1 MKLTIIGSGYVGLV
15 TGACLSEVGHD
26 VICLDNNPAKIKKLK
41 NGNIPIYEPKLE
53 PMILS
58 NVKENRLHFTTS
70 YKEAIDHG
78 EAIFITV
85 DTPSKKNGDADLSA
99 VKNVAVSIAEH
110 MTSHKIIIQ
119 KSTSPVGT
127 YDFIRKNIENTLK
140 RDKKKITFD
149 LASNPEFLKE
159 GSAISDFMKPDR
171 IIIGIENNSLIKI
184 FDQIYKAFNRKSSKI
199 QYMDIKSAELTK
211 YAANA
216 MLATKISFINELA
229 NIADMVGADIDKV
242 RNGIGADKRIG
253 YEFLYPGCGY
263 GGSCFPKDIKALN
276 HIASKHKYS
285 AKLLNAVDQVNE
297 YQKDILFTK
306 IKSYYGNKLKGM
318 TIAVWGIAF
327 KPETDDI
334 RYAPSVS
341 LIQKLIKAGV
351 TVKSYDPIATLKN
364 AYKFKPNSYKECSN
378 AFVAIKSADALVIC
392 TEWKEFWSIDT
403 LKVKKLLRDPVIFDG
418 RNIYSPDVMKAQGI
432 TYIGIG
438 TNNLDLL

>member
-41 NGNIPIYEPKLE
+41 SGVIPIYEPKLE

-58 NVKENRLHFTTS
+58 NVKKNRLNFTTS
-70 YKEAIDHG
+70 YKDAINHA
-78 EAIFITV
+78 EVIFIAV

-99 VKNVAVSIAEH
+99 IKNVSISIAEY
-110 MTSHKIIIQ
+110 MTSHKLIVQ

-127 YDFIRKNIENTLK
+127 YAFIRKNIENTLK
-140 RDKKKITFD
+140 KLKNKNTFD

-159 GSAISDFMKPDR
+159 GNAISDFMKPDR
-171 IIIGIENNSLIKI
+171 IIIGIENSNLIKI
-184 FDQIYKAFNRKSSKI
+184 FDQIYKAFNRKSYKI
-199 QYMDIKSAELTK
+199 QYMDIKSSELTK

-276 HIASKHKYS
+276 HIANKYKYT
-285 AKLLNAVDQVNE
+285 AKLLNAVDKVND
-297 YQKDILFTK
+297 YQKDILFKK
-306 IKSYYGNKLKGM
+306 IKSYYGKKLKGM

-334 RYAPSVS
+334 RYAPSVN
-341 LIQKLIKAGV
+341 LIQKLVKAGV
-351 TVKSYDPIATLKN
+351 KVQSYDPIASLKDN
-364 AYKFKPNSYKECSN
+364 YKFRPNSYKEFNN
-378 AFVAIKSADALVIC
+378 AFAAIKNADCLVIC

-403 LKVKKLLRDPVIFDG
+403 LKVKKLLRDPLIFDG
-418 RNIYSPDVMKAQGI
+418 RNIYSPHIMKSQGI

-438 TNNLDLL
+438 INNLDPL

>member
-26 VICLDNNPAKIKKLK
+26 VICLDNNQAKIKKLK
-41 NGNIPIYEPKLE
+41 SGVIPIYEPKLE

-58 NVKENRLHFTTS
+58 NVKKNRLNFTTS
-70 YKEAIDHG
+70 YKDAINHA
-78 EAIFITV
+78 EVIFIAV

-99 VKNVAVSIAEH
+99 IKNVSISIAEY
-110 MTSHKIIIQ
+110 MTSHKLIVQ

-127 YDFIRKNIENTLK
+127 YAFIRKNIENTLK
-140 RDKKKITFD
+140 KLKNKNTFD

-159 GSAISDFMKPDR
+159 GNAISDFMKPDR
-171 IIIGIENNSLIKI
+171 IIIGIENSNLIKI
-184 FDQIYKAFNRKSSKI
+184 FDQIYKAFNRKSYKI
-199 QYMDIKSAELTK
+199 QYMDIKSSELTK

-276 HIASKHKYS
+276 HIANKYKYT
-285 AKLLNAVDQVNE
+285 AKLLNAVDKVND
-297 YQKDILFTK
+297 YQKDILFKK
-306 IKSYYGNKLKGM
+306 IKSYYGKKLKGM

-334 RYAPSVS
+334 RYAPSVN
-341 LIQKLIKAGV
+341 LIQKLVKAGV
-351 TVKSYDPIATLKN
+351 KVQSYDPIASLKDN
-364 AYKFKPNSYKECSN
+364 YKFRPNSYKEFNN
-378 AFVAIKSADALVIC
+378 AFAAIKNADCLVIC

-403 LKVKKLLRDPVIFDG
+403 LKVKKLLRDPLIFDG
-418 RNIYSPDVMKAQGI
+418 RNIYSPHIMKSQGI

-438 TNNLDLL
+438 INNLDPL

>member
-26 VICLDNNPAKIKKLK
+26 VICLDNNQAKIKKLK
-41 NGNIPIYEPKLE
+41 SGVIPIYEPKLE

-58 NVKENRLHFTTS
+58 NVKKNRLNFTTS
-70 YKEAIDHG
+70 YKDAINHA
-78 EAIFITV
+78 EVIFIAV

-99 VKNVAVSIAEH
+99 IKNVSISIAEY
-110 MTSHKIIIQ
+110 MTSHKLIVQ
-119 KSTSPVGT
+119 KSTSPIGT
-127 YDFIRKNIENTLK
+127 YAFIRKNIENTLK
-140 RDKKKITFD
+140 KLKNKNTFD

-159 GSAISDFMKPDR
+159 GNAISDFMKPDR
-171 IIIGIENNSLIKI
+171 IIIGIENSNLIKI
-184 FDQIYKAFNRKSSKI
+184 FDQIYKAFNRKSYKI
-199 QYMDIKSAELTK
+199 QYMDIKSSELTK

-276 HIASKHKYS
+276 HIANKYKYT
-285 AKLLNAVDQVNE
+285 AKLLNAVDKVND
-297 YQKDILFTK
+297 YQKDILFKK
-306 IKSYYGNKLKGM
+306 IKSYYGKKLKGM

-334 RYAPSVS
+334 RYAPSVN
-341 LIQKLIKAGV
+341 LIQKLVKAGV
-351 TVKSYDPIATLKN
+351 KVQSYDPIASLKDN
-364 AYKFKPNSYKECSN
+364 YKFRPNSYKEFNN
-378 AFVAIKSADALVIC
+378 AFAAIKNADCLVIC

-403 LKVKKLLRDPVIFDG
+403 LKVKKLLRDPLIFDG
-418 RNIYSPDVMKAQGI
+418 RNIYSPHIMKSQGI

-438 TNNLDLL
+438 INNLDPL